1 MSKNL
6 PQIKKDGLFSKIR
19 RGFLKF
25 FRKAE
30 NVKIPI
36 EETLNNSETPKQQ
49 DNFLRE
55 IRAENKIFQL
65 QNKLKEKQVDIS
77 DLTDEELDEMIKL
90 YKQQI
95 EDKKQKLKQYRVRI
109 MKKIKEKPQNGCQ
122 RKIKISHFPL
132 K

>member
-6 PQIKKDGLFSKIR
+6 PQIKKDGLFSRIR
-19 RGFLKF
+19 RWFVWN
-25 FRKAE
+25 FRKEE
-30 NVKIPI
+30 NVKNPI
-36 EETLNNSETPKQQ
+36 EETLNDPETPKQQ

-55 IRAENKIFQL
+55 IRAETKIFQL

-95 EDKKQKLKQYRVRI
+95 EDKKQKLKQYRIRI
-109 MKKIKEKPQNGCQ
+109 MKKN
-122 RKIKISHFPL
+122 
-132 K
+132 